1 MNRIDTVREAIADLL
16 FERINIRNRLITH
29 THLTGVALL
38 CGLIAKKREANI
50 ELAVMTGLLHDLY
63 SFITEGVPPIEDK
76 VAKSNKDADVA
87 REILEKL
94 NITTTDETDVI
105 CKAVCY
111 RGTGEYSELGQI
123 LLDANLLQHA
133 YHNPILP
140 IKYGEKRVVELL
152 TEFGINSACHT
163 LKQSSRLLL

>member
-1 MNRIDTVREAIADLL
+1 MNRIDIVREAITDLL

-38 CGLIAKKREANI
+38 CGLIAKKRGANI

-63 SFITEGVPPIEDK
+63 SFITEGVQPLEDK
-76 VAKSNKDADVA
+76 IAKSNKDADVA
-87 REILEKL
+87 REILDRL
-94 NITTTDETDVI
+94 NITTTDETVI
-105 CKAVCY
+105 ICNAVCY

-133 YHNPILP
+133 YHNPLLP
-140 IKYGEKRVVELL
+140 IKYGETRVVELL
-152 TEFGINSACHT
+152 VEFGISNT
-163 LKQSSRLLL
+163 E

>member
-1 MNRIDTVREAIADLL
+1 MNRIDKAREAIADLL
-16 FERINIRNRLITH
+16 FESKDIRNRLITH
-29 THLTGVALL
+29 THLTSVALL
-38 CGLIAKKREANI
+38 CGLIAKKRGANI

-63 SFITEGVPPIEDK
+63 SFVTEGVPPIEDK

-87 REILEKL
+87 REILDKL
-94 NITTTDETDVI
+94 NITSADETDVI

-111 RGTGEYSELGQI
+111 RGTGEYSVLGQI

-133 YHNPILP
+133 YHNPLLP

-152 TEFGINSACHT
+152 AEFGT
-163 LKQSSRLLL
+163 SSTVSVN

>member
-1 MNRIDTVREAIADLL
+1 MNRIDKVREAITDLL
-16 FERINIRNRLITH
+16 FERINMRNRLITH
-29 THLTGVALL
+29 THLTSVALL
-38 CGLIAKKREANI
+38 CGLIAKKRGADI

-63 SFITEGVPPIEDK
+63 SFVTEGVPPLEDK

-87 REILEKL
+87 REILDRL
-94 NITTTDETDVI
+94 DITTANETDVI

-111 RGTGEYSELGQI
+111 RGTGDYSDLGEI

-133 YHNPILP
+133 YHNPLLP

-152 TEFGINSACHT
+152 TEFGISSAVGI
-163 LKQSSRLLL
+163 

>member
-1 MNRIDTVREAIADLL
+1 MDRIGKVRDAIADIL
-16 FERINIRNRLITH
+16 FERKDIRNRLITH
-29 THLTGVALL
+29 THLTSVALL
-38 CGLIAKKREANI
+38 CGLIAKKRGANI

-63 SFITEGVPPIEDK
+63 SFITEGVPPLEDK

-87 REILEKL
+87 REVLRNLE
-94 NITTTDETDVI
+94 ITTANETEII

-111 RGTGEYSELGQI
+111 RGTGDYSELVEI

-140 IKYGEKRVVELL
+140 IEYGEKRVVELL
-152 TEFGINSACHT
+152 AEFGIDSEV
-163 LKQSSRLLL
+163 